1 MKSSVRVL
9 RIRNVPLKIKKKK
22 KKVVFH
28 GTVASLKNETIG
40 RDLQMVVHSKITLDK
55 ERSILRM

>member
-9 RIRNVPLKIKKKK
+9 RIRNVPLKIKKK